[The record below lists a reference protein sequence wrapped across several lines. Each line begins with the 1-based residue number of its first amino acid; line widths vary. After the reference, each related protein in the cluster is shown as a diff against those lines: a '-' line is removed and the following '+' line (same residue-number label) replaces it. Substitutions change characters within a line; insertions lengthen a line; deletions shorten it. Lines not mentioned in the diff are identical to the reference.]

1 MSLDA
6 FETTGSSPGD
16 RDPSTADPGGPSSF
30 PAPDAAPAAGNES
43 LYTDIIHGGLH
54 PDPATGAILTP
65 VYQTTTYVQDAVGEH
80 KGFTYTRCGNP
91 TVAALERNLG
101 EIEGVHPALC
111 FATGMAATS
120 TLFLGLLNSGDHV
133 VISDVVYGG
142 TVRLVREILENLGV
156 VVSFVDT
163 SNIEAVDAAINSRT
177 RFVFI
182 ESPANPTLKLT
193 DIAAVAD
200 VVQAAGVLLVVDNT
214 FLTAVLQNAFGLG
227 ADVVLYSTTKYIEG
241 HNSTVGGA
249 LLARGEELLERLRL
263 VQGALGNAQSP
274 WEAWLTLRGLKTLP
288 MRLERHGKNA
298 TAVAEWLE
306 QRAGVTRVT
315 YPWLDSFPQLE
326 LARRQQKTGGG
337 MLTFEVEGGTEPA
350 FELMRSLKLCSL
362 AENLGAVETLVTHS
376 ASMTHASLTAEERQA
391 LGIYDGLIRLSVGLE
406 EPADIIADLDQALD
420 IALTRATTGTTFTSV
435 EAVAEVSLGGGE
447 RWAPSDRWF

>member
-337 MLTFEVEGGTEPA
+337 MLTFEVEGGHRA
-350 FELMRSLKLCSL
+350 GIRVDAL
-362 AENLGAVETLVTHS
+362 AEAVLVGRESGRSRNPRYPLRLDDACLVDRRRAPSSRHLRRTDPLVRRPRRACRHHRGSGPSTGHS
-376 ASMTHASLTAEERQA
+376 ADESDDGNNVYLRRSSCR
-391 LGIYDGLIRLSVGLE
+391 GISWR
-406 EPADIIADLDQALD
+406 
-420 IALTRATTGTTFTSV
+420 R
-435 EAVAEVSLGGGE
+435 
-447 RWAPSDRWF
+447 